1 MAPGKR
7 WMDWDYSRWGQD
19 NPNIAGHQGPGS
31 AGNWFDGFGLQDISA
46 AQSMGYSN
54 PQIRI
59 LAQRAETLHGK
70 KVGTKARAE
79 VDRLQAPGSM
89 PWDYGGVGG
98 AEFGQADL
106 NMALGQGADY
116 NKIKEYADYARKW
129 GIGVGTETENW
140 MRDEKQ
146 SIVQQEIAA
155 AEEQRIQDQQT
166 FYADTLRIQQEAAA
180 EQVRVQEEMANR
192 AARVKGNTP
201 TGVGG
206 AASIKGS
213 RLSMSEVKGRRGTK
227 SFARPTQYLN
237 ALGIRGGTASGS
249 STVTL

>member
-1 MAPGKR
+1 
-7 WMDWDYSRWGQD
+7 MDFNYDAYGL
-19 NPNIAGHQGPGS
+19 A
-31 AGNWFDGFGLQDISA
+31 GFGGKDIEA
-46 AQSMGYSN
+46 AQNQGYTN
-54 PQIRI
+54 QQIAI
-59 LAQRAETLHGK
+59 LAQRAKAQGRA
-70 KVGTKARAE
+70 VGPKNQAR
-79 VDRLQAPGSM
+79 VDSLMKISSM

-129 GIGVGTETENW
+129 GIGVGVEAENW

-155 AEEQRIQDQQT
+155 AEQQRIQDQQT
-166 FYADTLRIQQEAAA
+166 FQANTLRIQQEAAA

-192 AARVKGNTP
+192 AARVKGSTP

-206 AASIKGS
+206 TASIKGS

-227 SFARPTQYLN
+227 RFARPTQYLN
-237 ALGIRGGTASGS
+237 ALGIGGGTTSGS